1 MVYALALIGNL
12 LLAAVASATPT
23 YGPYTGNN
31 WAGSVLQST
40 QYAAISG
47 QFAVP
52 KIAYP
57 QPQTSGLAGAAAWVG
72 IDGYKTCLS
81 ADFQAGVS
89 LDIVNGVISYNGF
102 YQWYPNAPVFFT
114 SLTIAAGDTI
124 LVNVTTTS
132 PTTGTAV
139 VQNLSNGQTG
149 SVTLSVPKNPLC
161 RLSAEWI
168 VGSYANTSAAV
179 PLANFGD
186 VDFLN
191 SVATTVS
198 GTTQGPVAGTIFNI
212 VAPATGQVLTQ
223 TTPTANSVNIQYIGP

>member
-1 MVYALALIGNL
+1 MVYALALIGN

-40 QYAAISG
+40 QYTAITG
-47 QFAVP
+47 HVP
-52 KIAYP
+52 P
-57 QPQTSGLAGAAAWVG
+57 TSNFRPRWCCCLGW

-81 ADFQAGVS
+81 ADFRAGVS
-89 LDIVNGVISYNGF
+89 LDIVNGVVSYNGF

-161 RLSAEWI
+161 RLSAKWI
-168 VGSYANTSAAV
+168 VGSYTNTSAAV